1 MNDKCLGMVE
11 YFLDNSANSN
21 YNSIAKAN
29 LDEKFVLGSK
39 GRESINDRTGVDYA
53 KAFQT
58 LHKSI
63 DDKEKVVT
71 GIYTHNDIQKSERI
85 FENILPLFDGILNNF
100 SSSLEQLEKMGK
112 DSLVPTITRN
122 VANLVNN
129 WIMNAY
135 TIEAKVNQ
143 HYMFPLKTG
152 LNGSEIVKEF
162 IETVYTPF
170 SKESDILTNLL
181 KSGKASLDDTGII
194 ARFED
199 VIQGFN
205 DKQREFFKVKN
216 EKAEEL
222 AKTGRYNRL

>member
-1 MNDKCLGMVE
+1 MNDKCLSMVE
-11 YFLDNSANSN
+11 FFLDSSANSN
-21 YNSIAKAN
+21 YNSIAKSN
-29 LDEKFVLGSK
+29 LDEKFVLRSN
-39 GRESINDRTGVDYA
+39 GRESINDRTGVDYT

-71 GIYTHNDIQKSERI
+71 GIYTHNDIQKSERV

-112 DSLVPTITRN
+112 DSIIPTITRN

-135 TIEAKVNQ
+135 TIETKVNQ

-205 DKQREFFKVKN
+205 DKQREFFKDKN
-216 EKAEEL
+216 DKAEEL

>member
-1 MNDKCLGMVE
+1 MNDKCLSMVE
-11 YFLDNSANSN
+11 FFLDNSANSN
-21 YNSIAKAN
+21 YNFIAKAN

-39 GRESINDRTGVDYA
+39 GRESTNDRTGVDYT

-63 DDKEKVVT
+63 DDKEKVVN

-112 DSLVPTITRN
+112 GSLVQTITRN
-122 VANLVNN
+122 VANLINN

-135 TIEAKVNQ
+135 TIETKVNQ

-216 EKAEEL
+216 GKAEEL

>member
-1 MNDKCLGMVE
+1 MNDKCLSMVE
-11 YFLDNSANSN
+11 FFLDSSANSN
-21 YNSIAKAN
+21 YNSIAKSN
-29 LDEKFVLGSK
+29 LDEKFVLGSN
-39 GRESINDRTGVDYA
+39 GRESINDRTGVDYT

-71 GIYTHNDIQKSERI
+71 GIYTHNDIQKSERV

-112 DSLVPTITRN
+112 DSLIPTITRN

-135 TIEAKVNQ
+135 TIETKVNQ

-205 DKQREFFKVKN
+205 DKQREFFKDKN
-216 EKAEEL
+216 DKAEEL